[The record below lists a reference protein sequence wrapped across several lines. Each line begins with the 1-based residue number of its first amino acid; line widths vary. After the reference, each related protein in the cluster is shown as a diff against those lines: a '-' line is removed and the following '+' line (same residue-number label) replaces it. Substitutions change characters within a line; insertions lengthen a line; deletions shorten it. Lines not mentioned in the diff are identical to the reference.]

1 VFHEAVSHE
10 GVSHEGVS
18 HEGVSHEADDLDLM
32 RQKTSVAIL
41 RSEHE
46 RDAVPVAALVLGRT
60 GPTMRL

>member
-1 VFHEAVSHE
+1 
-10 GVSHEGVS
+10 
-18 HEGVSHEADDLDLM
+18 M